1 MEHLWS
7 QVIVPG
13 DVMVPSPPPAPG
25 AGSGPSYQAVI
36 DSVPDAL
43 LLVTEDGTISLV
55 NAAAERMFGYTRDQL
70 VGQDHRILLAEGF
83 REGFRKLFNS
93 LRRDAGISMNVSV
106 RGTSHGGGGCRPA
119 RGDVPVERHAGIHCG
134 RDPGGQHR
142 WADRRNQ

>member
-55 NAAAERMFGYTRDQL
+55 NAAAERMFGYTRTSWWA
-70 VGQDHRILLAEGF
+70 RTTAF
-83 REGFRKLFNS
+83 CWPR
-93 LRRDAGISMNVSV
+93 VSV
-106 RGTSHGGGGCRPA
+106 KVSGSCSTACAATPA
-119 RGDVPVERHAGIHCG
+119 SP
-134 RDPGGQHR
+134 
-142 WADRRNQ
+142 